1 MNPARANVLQLTR
14 FILTCRYGGLAAGLA
29 ARSVNSNG
37 VPTFVKNGLRND
49 AGGDLEDLKSETRG
63 GRMKKMI
70 SPILAGIVATAVL
83 VPAEPQVAK
92 AQAPAGQQ
100 GGAPSAQ
107 PQQPQQ
113 RPSAQQQAPQAG
125 VSIAVEV
132 PVVTL
137 DVVATTQ
144 RGDIL
149 TNLRKENFRITDDGV
164 AQTITNFGPTDAPI
178 TMVLLLE
185 FSSRGYG
192 GYFAYLGKYW
202 AQALFPQLQQ
212 KDWVA
217 LETFDMKTHLEV
229 DFTQNKEEVMQA
241 LNRLYF
247 PGFSESNVF
256 DALLETIDNLKG
268 VRGKKSIVVMASGVD
283 TFSKHNL
290 DQTIKAL
297 RQTDV
302 TIFCIGLGQAYQ
314 NWSDPAGQREM
325 ARMNY
330 LQAENQFKTFARE
343 TGGQAW
349 FPQFDGEMPGVFQD
363 VAAFLRHQYSLSYT
377 PTNGAKDGKFHKV
390 KVELVNPDGSPLVV
404 TDQKGKKQKTVVY
417 AREGYESQPVGTGD

>member
-1 MNPARANVLQLTR
+1 LQ
-14 FILTCRYGGLAAGLA
+14 AA
-29 ARSVNSNG
+29 
-37 VPTFVKNGLRND
+37 
-49 AGGDLEDLKSETRG
+49 
-63 GRMKKMI
+63 I
-70 SPILAGIVATAVL
+70 PILAGDEGWNMKRVVSLILPAFLATVIV
-83 VPAEPQVAK
+83 EPIGERT
-92 AQAPAGQQ
+92 AQAQAASGQQ
-100 GGAPSAQ
+100 SGAPPA
-107 PQQPQQ
+107 QQPPPQN
-113 RPSAQQQAPQAG
+113 PAAAPAQQAPQSG

-132 PVVTL
+132 PVVTI

-149 TNLRKENFRITDDGV
+149 TNLKKENFKVTDDGV

-185 FSSRGYG
+185 FSSRGLYQ
-192 GYFAYLGKYW
+192 YMAYIGKYW
-202 AQALFPQLQQ
+202 SSALLPQLQQ
-212 KDWVA
+212 KDWIA

-229 DFTQNKEEVMQA
+229 DFTQNKMEVAQA
-241 LNRLYF
+241 LQHLYF

-256 DALLETIDNLKG
+256 DAILETVDEMKD
-268 VRGKKSIVVMASGVD
+268 VRGKKSMVVMASGVD

-302 TIFCIGLGQAYQ
+302 TIFCIGLGQAYE
-314 NWSDPAGQREM
+314 NFSDPAGRRSMQQLT
-325 ARMNY
+325 Y
-330 LQAENQFKTFARE
+330 LQAQNQLKTFARE

-363 VAAFLRHQYSLSYT
+363 VTAFLRHQYSLSYT

-390 KVELVNPDGSPLVV
+390 KVELVNPDGTPLTV
-404 TDQKGKKQKTVVY
+404 TDQKGKKEKTVVY
-417 AREGYESQPVGTGD
+417 AREGYESQTAGTGD